1 MPTMKK
7 KDFGFSLV
15 EMAIVLGI
23 VALLMAGLLPML
35 SGQIEQGRRT
45 ETRKQLNEIQQA
57 LIGYAV
63 ANGRL
68 PCPAKA
74 GLATGVANAGVEA
87 TTSTGCACVNS
98 SGSTVADNSAN
109 LCAGTTVGGVLPW
122 VTLGVNE
129 TDAWG
134 HRYTYHVTRRFADQ
148 IAANTTDCSP
158 AVAQPATS
166 SFALC
171 SQGVP
176 DVLTAATA
184 GTNVATDV
192 PAIFVS
198 HGTNG
203 YGAYTSDGSQ
213 LAGASGDELDNSDN
227 DVSFVTHDA
236 NPTFDDL
243 LAWISPGILFNR
255 MVAAGKLP

>member
-1 MPTMKK
+1 MPTVKK
-7 KDFGFSLV
+7 KNLGFSLV

-23 VALLMAGLLPML
+23 VALLMASLLPLL
-35 SGQIEQGRRT
+35 SGQVEQGRRA
-45 ETRKQLNEIQQA
+45 ETKKLLNEIQQA

-74 GLATGVANAGVEA
+74 TLATGAANAGIEA
-87 TTSTGCACVNS
+87 TTSTGCACVNN
-98 SGSTVADNSAN
+98 SGSTVADNSTN
-109 LCAGTTVGGVLPW
+109 LCAGTTVTGVLPW
-122 VTLGVNE
+122 VTLGINE

-134 HRYTYHVTRRFADQ
+134 HRYTYRVTRRFADQ

-176 DVLTAATA
+176 DVLTAVA

-203 YGAYTSDGSQ
+203 YGAYTTDGSQ
-213 LAGASGDELDNSDN
+213 LAGGSGDELENSDN
-227 DVSFVTHDA
+227 NVSFVTHDA

-255 MVAAGKLP
+255 MVTAGKLP